1 MCDVPADPAGRGYR
15 MRAGPDFVSL
25 GLRDRPADVQGLT
38 PVEAAQ
44 PSLGRTL
51 YGHAGWGWGCPE
63 LDLRF
68 SKSV

>member
-1 MCDVPADPAGRGYR
+1 MCDVPADPALRGYR
-15 MRAGPDFVSL
+15 MRAGPDSVSL
-25 GLRDRPADVQGLT
+25 GLGDRHADAQGLT

-51 YGHAGWGWGCPE
+51 HGHAGWGWGCPE
-63 LDLRF
+63 LDSRF

>member
-1 MCDVPADPAGRGYR
+1 MCDVPTDPARRGYR

-25 GLRDRPADVQGLT
+25 GLRGRPADAQGLT

-51 YGHAGWGWGCPE
+51 HGHAG
-63 LDLRF
+63 
-68 SKSV
+68 

>member
-1 MCDVPADPAGRGYR
+1 

-25 GLRDRPADVQGLT
+25 GLRDRPADAQGLT
-38 PVEAAQ
+38 PVEGAQ